1 MSTSFETGHGKNVA
15 NFEDLIS
22 FCVGYGTSYNPSQL
36 AIKVTALQTVLT
48 SAQTSLSNVSTK
60 NTAFKNA
67 TNARELA
74 FEPVKKLSTRIKNAF
89 DACGAKKQSVDDV
102 AFYVRKLRGGKAPR
116 HKASAELGARE
127 AEIENPSELPVTESG
142 NETQKHST
150 SQQSYD
156 SLIEHI
162 SNLINAL
169 SAEPLYAPNETD
181 LKVTALQTLLADLK
195 AKNTAVI
202 NTYTAYSNARIDRNK
217 ILYTDNTG
225 LVDLA
230 LEVKKYVKSVF
241 GASSPQYKQVSGI
254 KFKKE
259 SR

>member
-1 MSTSFETGHGKNVA
+1 
-15 NFEDLIS
+15 
-22 FCVGYGTSYNPSQL
+22 
-36 AIKVTALQTVLT
+36 
-48 SAQTSLSNVSTK
+48 
-60 NTAFKNA
+60 
-67 TNARELA
+67 
-74 FEPVKKLSTRIKNAF
+74 
-89 DACGAKKQSVDDV
+89 
-102 AFYVRKLRGGKAPR
+102 LRGGKAPR
-116 HKASAELGARE
+116 HKAGAELGARE
-127 AEIENPSELPVTESG
+127 TETQNPIEIPVTEPGIES
-142 NETQKHST
+142 QKYST

-156 SLIEHI
+156 SLIEDL

-169 SAEPLYAPNETD
+169 SAEPLYIPNEAD
-181 LKVTALQTLLADLK
+181 LKVTALQTLLTDLK

-202 NTYTAYSNARIDRNK
+202 NTYTTYSNARIDRNK

-225 LVDLA
+225 LVDLV